1 MIVVKYNGAGDF
13 RDLNRGQEYK
23 VLAVSI
29 PVRDSVFVRVV
40 DASEEDYLYQL
51 ECFDVIEGRD
61 SCLADALSIRVAANV
76 SFDILGN

>member
-1 MIVVKYNGAGDF
+1 MIVVEYNGAGDF
-13 RDLNRGQEYK
+13 RDLDRGQQYN

-29 PVRDSVFVRVV
+29 PVCGRVFVRVV

-61 SCLADALSIRVAANV
+61 ELFLHH
-76 SFDILGN
+76 